1 MKEMRPWAEKMKEIL
16 KALKLT
22 QQSLAA
28 KTEVYQSYISDI
40 VNGRNQTPSL
50 KFISQIAQLGI
61 SCEWLLKD
69 EGDILLPPNIIGIPL
84 YDIQAS
90 AGAGNLIDFFDN
102 PAVITWLDIRAEIVE
117 RYGDRRIGA
126 VRILGD
132 SMMPTYHSGDVA
144 IFAFDLIDGDGVYL
158 LGLDNALFIKRLQFY
173 PERNQIVIKSD
184 NPAYEPRTIDAAAC
198 QVYFKIIGRVV
209 GTYNWN

>member
-1 MKEMRPWAEKMKEIL
+1 MKEMRPWSEKLQAIIDVLRINQKTLADKTGQTAPYVSEIL
-16 KALKLT
+16 KGKNQNPSAKFLSAL
-22 QQSLAA
+22 AH
-28 KTEVYQSYISDI
+28 
-40 VNGRNQTPSL
+40 
-50 KFISQIAQLGI
+50 LGI

-90 AGAGNLIDFFDN
+90 AGAGNLVDFFDN

-117 RYGDRRIGA
+117 RYGGRRIGA

-184 NPAYEPRTIDAAAC
+184 NPAYESRTIDAAAC

>member
-1 MKEMRPWAEKMKEIL
+1 MKEMRPWAEKLQEVL
-16 KALKLT
+16 KVLELT
-22 QQSLAA
+22 QSQLAEKA
-28 KTEVYQSYISDI
+28 GTYQSYISDI
-40 VNGRNQTPSL
+40 IKGRNNNPSA
-50 KFISQIAQLGI
+50 KFLSLLAQLGI

-90 AGAGNLIDFFDN
+90 AGQGNLIDFFDN

-117 RYGDRRIGA
+117 RYGNRRIGA

-144 IFAFDLIDGDGVYL
+144 IFAFDLVDGDGVYL